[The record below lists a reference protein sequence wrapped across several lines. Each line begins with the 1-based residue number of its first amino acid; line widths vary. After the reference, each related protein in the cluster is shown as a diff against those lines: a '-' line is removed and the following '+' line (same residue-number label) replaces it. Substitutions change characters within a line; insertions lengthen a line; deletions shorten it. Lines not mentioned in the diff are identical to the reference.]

1 MSDQPHKKK
10 LYFENLDGLRF
21 FCFLAVFLYHSFIT
35 EFAHIGSSPI
45 FNFVKHDLFGNGFLG
60 VNFFFVLSGF
70 LITFLLIEEK
80 KFKGRI
86 NIPNFW
92 IRRILRIWPLYFACI
107 FVGFI
112 VFPYL
117 KSMMGGV
124 PNETANPLYYLT
136 FISNFDYINNS
147 YLYPETQGMPDA
159 PILGVL
165 WSVAIEEQFYLVWP
179 ILLGFIPV
187 RWYWVPFCTII
198 LGSLIFRAT
207 HDVPKLHE
215 MHTLS
220 CIGDMAI
227 GAFGAWLI
235 QQREKFKQFFEEL
248 PRALIILLYVL
259 LIGIFLFR
267 DEVLLQSYYTRIFE
281 RAFIAVIMLSIIL
294 EQCYSKNSFYKLS
307 SFPKITK
314 LGVYTYGLYCIHFLV
329 ISITM
334 GITKKLGLNTQ
345 LWQVLLLEPIIALA
359 ITIVIAKLSYRF
371 FESPFLK
378 LKDRFGYITKH

>member
-1 MSDQPHKKK
+1 
-10 LYFENLDGLRF
+10 
-21 FCFLAVFLYHSFIT
+21 
-35 EFAHIGSSPI
+35 
-45 FNFVKHDLFGNGFLG
+45 
-60 VNFFFVLSGF
+60 
-70 LITFLLIEEK
+70 LIEEK

-179 ILLGFIPV
+179 ILLGFIPL
-187 RWYWVPFCTII
+187 RWYWVPFCTVI

-267 DEVLLQSYYTRIFE
+267 DEVLLQSFYTRIFE